1 MSLSIPQNTVVLDT
15 YKPGKL
21 KPTKKKCI
29 GIHSKEPNIL
39 QNCLTNAS

>member
-21 KPTKKKCI
+21 KPTKKKMYWD
-29 GIHSKEPNIL
+29 SF
-39 QNCLTNAS
+39 